1 MRHTTIASQNEPH
14 ILPLTDSDLRR
25 HVKLIGEILGEVIQS
40 HSSQTVFN
48 TVEKLRKGYIRLRR
62 NDDNE
67 LRQKLLADISELDHQ
82 ALTDVIRAFNL
93 YFGLVNTVEEAH
105 LHHNRMIQVRNNSEL
120 WQGSFSSILRQLKDE
135 GVSLEQAQALLNS
148 ILYIPVFTAHPT
160 ESKRRTVMEGLRR
173 IFILDEVLAERYLT
187 ETDEVKVR
195 AKLKTQIQILW
206 GTDEVRAFKPTVR
219 DEIKNG
225 LFYFNISLFDA
236 VPQTYKNMQAA
247 FKRVYGDE
255 LQQGQPLTVPDF
267 LRFGSWIG
275 GDRDGN
281 PFVTADTTEM
291 AVQLQKRTALRRYLS
306 DVTKLSHILTH
317 CVPVSKISK
326 ALAQDIAQNEN
337 KYIGAFGVKP
347 YRFGT
352 EPYRRKLYMMRYR
365 LEDNLRVSENY
376 FATAPNSPSL
386 GVYYHSELEFLHD
399 LHLIRDS
406 LIEQGDEAIA
416 DEELHDL
423 IRLVETFGFYL
434 LQLDIRQESTCHSE
448 TVAELLQKAGLASD
462 YLKQDEQQRFDLLT
476 ELLANKDLP
485 PLSTDHQLSDSTAE
499 TVAVFNLMTR
509 IRAEVS
515 EKAFGTYVIS
525 MTHHASHILEVML
538 LARFAG
544 LCGYDYQGEVF
555 CHIQVSPL
563 FETIDDL
570 SRIKEVMTTLL
581 DAPIYGVLL
590 KASGNLQEVML
601 GYSDSCK
608 DGGILAS
615 GWSLYKAQKIVSD
628 LTVKH
633 QIKCRMFHGRG
644 GTIGR
649 GGGPTHQAI
658 MSQPK
663 GTVHGQIKFTEQGEV
678 LSYKYGNVET
688 AAYELGMGVSGLMM
702 ASRNLIEPEP
712 EPDQI
717 ALAESAAFHCLM
729 EQLVE
734 KGEQSYRDLTE
745 NSAGFLD
752 YFYEACPISEI
763 GLMNIGSRP
772 SHRKTGDRS
781 KNSVRAI
788 GWVFAWAQSRH
799 TLPAWYGIGSALEAM
814 CGDDLLKLEM
824 LKKVY
829 KHRPAMRALISN
841 TQMAL
846 SKADMT
852 IAKEYSKLCLDPN
865 TGKQIFAIIEQEY
878 KRTLAWILKLTERD
892 TLLSENPTLALSL
905 GRRDPYL
912 DPLNHIQIVLLKRY
926 RDQTISD
933 SERENL
939 RAALLRTISAISTGL
954 RNTG

>member
-1 MRHTTIASQNEPH
+1 MPKTTIASQNETYIP
-14 ILPLTDSDLRR
+14 PLTDDDLRR
-25 HVKLIGEILGEVIQS
+25 HVKQIGEILGEVIQS
-40 HSSQTVFN
+40 HSTEAVFN
-48 TVEKLRKGYIRLRR
+48 TIEKLRKGYISLRR
-62 NDDNE
+62 KNDDA
-67 LRQKLLADISELDHQ
+67 LRQSLLANIAELDEQ
-82 ALTDVIRAFNL
+82 SLTDVIRAFSL
-93 YFGLVNTVEEAH
+93 YFSLVNTVEEAH
-105 LHHNRMIQVRNNSEL
+105 LHHNRMIQLRNNNQL

-135 GVSLEQAQALLNS
+135 GVSLEQAQQLLNS

-173 IFILDEVLAERYLT
+173 IFILDEVLAERHLT

-195 AKLKTQIQILW
+195 EKLKTQIQILW

-236 VPQTYKNMQAA
+236 VPKTYKNMRAA

-255 LQQGQPLTVPDF
+255 LKQGQTLSIPDF
-267 LRFGSWIG
+267 LKFGSWIG

-281 PFVTADTTEM
+281 PYVTAETTEM
-291 AVQLQKRTALRRYLS
+291 AIQLQKRTVLRRYLS

-326 ALAQDIAQNEN
+326 ALADDIAQNEN

-386 GVYYHSELEFLHD
+386 GVYYHSELEFLND
-399 LHLIRDS
+399 LQLIRDS
-406 LIEQGDEAIA
+406 LIEGGDEAIA
-416 DEELHDL
+416 NEELQDL

-434 LQLDIRQESTCHSE
+434 LQLDIRQESTRHSQ
-448 TVAELLQKAGLASD
+448 TVAEVLQKVGLESD
-462 YLKQDEQQRFDLLT
+462 YLQKDEQQRFELLS
-476 ELLANKDLP
+476 ELLAKTDLP
-485 PLSTDHQLSDSTAE
+485 PLSTDHQLSDNTAE

-515 EKAFGTYVIS
+515 DDAFGTYVIS

-544 LCGYDYQGEVF
+544 LCGYDYQGKLF

-570 SRIKEVMTTLL
+570 SRIEEVMTRLL
-581 DAPIYGVLL
+581 DSPIYDALL

-628 LTVKH
+628 LAEKH
-633 QIKCRMFHGRG
+633 HVKCRMFHGRG

-658 MSQPK
+658 MAQPK

-702 ASRNLIEPEP
+702 ASRNVIEPP
-712 EPDQI
+712 QLLTPST
-717 ALAESAAFHCLM
+717 ESTEFHCLM

-745 NSAGFLD
+745 KSSGFLD
-752 YFYEACPISEI
+752 YFYEACPVSEI
-763 GLMNIGSRP
+763 GMMNIGSRP
-772 SHRKTGDRS
+772 SHRKSGDRS

-799 TLPAWYGIGSALEAM
+799 TLPAWYGIGSALESL
-814 CGDDLLKLEM
+814 CGDDLVKLEM
-824 LKKVY
+824 VKKVY
-829 KHRPAMRALISN
+829 KLRPAMRALISN
-841 TQMAL
+841 TEMAL
-846 SKADMT
+846 SKADMS
-852 IAKEYSKLCLDPN
+852 IAQEYSELCLDPE
-865 TGKQIFAIIEQEY
+865 TGKQVFAEIEQEY
-878 KRTLAWILKLTERD
+878 QLTVDWILKLTESD
-892 TLLSENPTLALSL
+892 NLLEDNPTLALSMQ
-905 GRRDPYL
+905 RRDPYL
-912 DPLNHIQIVLLKRY
+912 DPLNHIQIALLKRY
-926 RDQTISD
+926 RDSTLTE
-933 SERENL
+933 SEREQW
-939 RAALLRTISAISTGL
+939 RAPLLRTINAISTGL

>member
-1 MRHTTIASQNEPH
+1 MPNTTIASQNEQNIPA
-14 ILPLTDSDLRR
+14 LTDSDLRR

-40 HSSQTVFN
+40 HSSEAVFD
-48 TVEKLRKGYIRLRR
+48 TVEKLRKGYISLRR
-62 NDDNE
+62 NNNEE
-67 LRQKLLADISELDHQ
+67 LRQKLLADISRLDQ
-82 ALTDVIRAFNL
+82 ASLTDVIRAFSL
-93 YFGLVNTVEEAH
+93 YFSLVNTVEEAH
-105 LHHNRMIQVRNNSEL
+105 LHHNRMIQLRNNNQL
-120 WQGSFSSILRQLKDE
+120 WHGSFSSILRQLKDE
-135 GVSLEQAQALLNS
+135 GVSLEQAQELLNS

-173 IFILDEVLAERYLT
+173 IFVLDEVLAERYLT

-236 VPQTYKNMQAA
+236 VPKTYKNMHAA
-247 FKRVYGDE
+247 FKRVYGEE
-255 LQQGQPLTVPDF
+255 LQQGQALTIPDF
-267 LRFGSWIG
+267 LKFGSWIG

-281 PFVTADTTEM
+281 PFVTAETTEM
-291 AVQLQKRTALRRYLS
+291 AVQLQKRTVLRRYLS

-326 ALAQDIAQNEN
+326 ALADDIAQNEN

-406 LIEQGDEAIA
+406 LIETGDEAIA
-416 DEELHDL
+416 NEELQDL

-434 LQLDIRQESTCHSE
+434 LQLDIRQESTRHSE
-448 TVAELLQKAGLASD
+448 TVAEVLEKVGISSD
-462 YLKQDEQQRFDLLT
+462 YSLQNEQQRFNLLT
-476 ELLANKDLP
+476 ELLSKKELSPLYEDYQFSANT
-485 PLSTDHQLSDSTAE
+485 SE

-515 EKAFGTYVIS
+515 DKAFGTYVIS

-544 LCGYDYQGEVF
+544 LCGYDYQGELF

-570 SRIKEVMTTLL
+570 SRIEEVMTTLL
-581 DAPIYGVLL
+581 DTPIYSALL

-615 GWSLYKAQKIVSD
+615 GWSLYKAQKIVFD

-688 AAYELGMGVSGLMM
+688 AAYELSMGISGLMM

-712 EPDQI
+712 EQTSS
-717 ALAESAAFHCLM
+717 AESAEFHCLM

-745 NSAGFLD
+745 NSDGFLD

-846 SKADMT
+846 SKADMG
-852 IAKEYSKLCLDPN
+852 IAHEYSELCLDPEV
-865 TGKQIFAIIEQEY
+865 GKEVFRIIEQEY
-878 KRTLAWILKLTERD
+878 NRTVAWILKLTESD
-892 TLLSENPTLALSL
+892 TLLSDNPTLALSL
-905 GRRDPYL
+905 RRRDPYL

-926 RDQTISD
+926 RDKTLSD
-933 SERENL
+933 SEREQL
-939 RAALLRTISAISTGL
+939 RGPLLRTISAISTGL